1 MGMIQGKVK
10 VTAAEFRR
18 LSKLHARAG
27 KKSGVCWHDVLI
39 REKGKRREYRCAVC
53 GEVREV
59 R

>member
-1 MGMIQGKVK
+1 MGMIQAAVK

-27 KKSGVCWHDVLI
+27 KKPGQCWHDVLI
-39 REKGKRREYRCAVC
+39 REKGARRLYRCAVC
-53 GEVREV
+53 GEVHER